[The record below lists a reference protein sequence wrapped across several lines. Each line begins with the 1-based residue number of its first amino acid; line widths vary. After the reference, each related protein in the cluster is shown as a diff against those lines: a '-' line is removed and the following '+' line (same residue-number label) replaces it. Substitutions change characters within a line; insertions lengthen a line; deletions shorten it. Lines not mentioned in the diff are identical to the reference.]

1 MGERGSTA
9 AGAACGA
16 FGATGSRVRDGGA
29 AAGHACSAF
38 GALHPWE
45 AAAEDISREISPLDK
60 SRSAPASVTG
70 VRSALNAAS
79 IALASPPERSAT
91 AACSAARA
99 AASPASRGVPS
110 PASLAWLAI
119 ANEVPPWMDG
129 VSGAPEPGRAARNA
143 SIGMVAGVRGWASQ
157 EVLGTCCARQIFSH
171 PRIGSKR

>member
-38 GALHPWE
+38 DALHPWE
-45 AAAEDISREISPLDK
+45 AAAEDMSREISPLDK

-99 AASPASRGVPS
+99 AASPASRGYLRPLRS
-110 PASLAWLAI
+110 HGSQSQTRF
-119 ANEVPPWMDG
+119 PP
-129 VSGAPEPGRAARNA
+129 
-143 SIGMVAGVRGWASQ
+143 GWT
-157 EVLGTCCARQIFSH
+157 G
-171 PRIGSKR
+171 